1 MTMFTQCRSILSVAV
16 VCACGALASPFA
28 AAMPISS
35 DISIN
40 GSASIDPLSYNAT
53 GGATQGG
60 TLSLRSGGVL
70 TQTTFTDLTVNSGPH
85 PLTGSLTQTG
95 DSIGAA
101 THVAGTYAGTTAET
115 QGLFVSYVLN
125 IANNSTTDT
134 YEIIFQANYSN
145 NAQAAGSDAAI
156 FSQTVV
162 SDAALNQLFFTYRK
176 RDTVW
181 GDDTQDS
188 PTSLIDLVLTPQ
200 SSAQLTAEHNLFS
213 GSANAPG
220 SSFSGNLDVSL
231 VLDAAN
237 NLTTPAVPLPGSLWL
252 FGSGLAGL
260 LSSRRLT
267 RRRAAAH

>member
-1 MTMFTQCRSILSVAV
+1 
-16 VCACGALASPFA
+16 
-28 AAMPISS
+28 MPISS

-115 QGLFVSYVLN
+115 QGLFIDYVLN
-125 IANNSTTDT
+125 IANNSPTDT

-145 NAQAAGSDAAI
+145 TAQAAGSDAYVRSEGTI
-156 FSQTVV
+156 VDPTP
-162 SDAALNQLFFTYRK
+162 NELFFTLRA
-176 RDTVW
+176 RDTGN
-181 GDDTQDS
+181 GDNTQDS
-188 PTSLIDLVLTPQ
+188 PTSIIDLILAPNTLT
-200 SSAQLTAEHNLFS
+200 QLSTSHHDLRGGAY
-213 GSANAPG
+213 APG
-220 SSFSGNLDVSL
+220 SSFSGNLDMSL

-237 NLTTPAVPLPGSLWL
+237 NLTAPAVPLPGSLWL

-267 RRRAAAH
+267 RRRATTN